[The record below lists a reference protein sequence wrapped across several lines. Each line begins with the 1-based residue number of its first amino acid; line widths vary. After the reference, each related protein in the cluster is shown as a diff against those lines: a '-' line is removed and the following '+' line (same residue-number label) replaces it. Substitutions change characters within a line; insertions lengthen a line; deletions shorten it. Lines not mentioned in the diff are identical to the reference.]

1 MKVDAVDNKIVVTL
15 DDHDESPVCRSCR
28 NYRGDYCA
36 VCDGCVEGDS
46 RKMYSRDII
55 FSKEDID
62 LLKRIVAA
70 LKEITF
76 DGDGWGCF

>member
-1 MKVDAVDNKIVVTL
+1 MKIKAVDNKIVVTL

-28 NYRGDYCA
+28 NYRADYYM

-55 FSKEDID
+55 FIKEDID
-62 LLKRIVAA
+62 LLKRIVVA

-76 DGDGWGCF
+76 DGNGWSGF